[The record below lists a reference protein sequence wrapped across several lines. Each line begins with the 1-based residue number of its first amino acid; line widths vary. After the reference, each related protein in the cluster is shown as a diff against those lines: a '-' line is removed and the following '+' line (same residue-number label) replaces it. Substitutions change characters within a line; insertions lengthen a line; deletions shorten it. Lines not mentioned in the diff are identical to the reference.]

1 MVERNEDNL
10 EEVPTETLAKLYI
23 KQGFL
28 DKGISIYRKLCIE
41 NPDNVELRK
50 TLEDLEKGL
59 TGEAGQTER
68 GKGDKAEETLKIL
81 ENWLAAIQGKK
92 EGSKRR
98 EAVGKHI
105 LVIHGPNLNMLGK
118 REKNVYGTATL
129 DEINAELVAE
139 GDKLGLSVETFQSNH
154 EGAIVEKIHDAAQ
167 DCQGVIINPAAYTHT
182 SVAIRDALLILSVPI
197 VEVHLSNIYK
207 REPFRHKSM
216 TSDVVTAQIAG
227 LGKLGYIL
235 ALQAVSEL
243 VK

>member
-1 MVERNEDNL
+1 M
-10 EEVPTETLAKLYI
+10 
-23 KQGFL
+23 
-28 DKGISIYRKLCIE
+28 
-41 NPDNVELRK
+41 
-50 TLEDLEKGL
+50 
-59 TGEAGQTER
+59 
-68 GKGDKAEETLKIL
+68 
-81 ENWLAAIQGKK
+81 
-92 EGSKRR
+92 
-98 EAVGKHI
+98 GKHI

-118 REKNVYGTATL
+118 REKNVYGTVTL

-167 DCQGVIINPAAYTHT
+167 NCQGVIINPAAYTHT

-235 ALQAVSEL
+235 ALRAVSEL
-243 VK
+243 IK